1 MSLLYGH
8 QSFENLRKEKQK
20 HRAIYKTIQ
29 EKKYDFS
36 RI

>member
-1 MSLLYGH
+1 MSLPYGH
-8 QSFENLRKEKQK
+8 QSLENLRKEKQK

-29 EKKYDFS
+29 EKKHDFT